1 MVHGARR
8 AGVAKMKSAATI
20 WVLASL
26 IGRCVHG
33 AEVVPWERVG
43 RIAQLLCMTAA
54 HESGLVHRR
63 QIGFDVDSEKGAFSL
78 WQVEKASIC
87 DSLKW
92 LGTHAL
98 VRMNLMKGLEVAS
111 TESASALGGAG
122 YWSAEGEG
130 RGMPRLLRLLQEP
143 EGDVLGCALARL
155 HYIRFPSPIPEGLEA
170 MARMAKE
177 QYNTGE
183 GKATAEKYLS
193 AYRRLFGWM
202 DRRD

>member
-1 MVHGARR
+1 
-8 AGVAKMKSAATI
+8 MKSAATI

-122 YWSAEGEG
+122 YWSAEG
-130 RGMPRLLRLLQEP
+130 
-143 EGDVLGCALARL
+143 DVLGCALARL